1 MWRFT
6 QADYVHTIKKYNRKP
21 KRDKQSIIPK
31 PPKVEPPTK
40 VIPGKHD
47 VIFKKASEIK

>member
-1 MWRFT
+1 MWIFKE
-6 QADYVHTIKKYNRKP
+6 ADYVHTVKKYNKKP

-40 VIPGKHD
+40 VIPGTHPA
-47 VIFKKASEIK
+47 IFKKAKDL